1 MASNHAPKCL
11 HCESMGY
18 PIYNPDT
25 HKFLKMTL
33 CQNCYENAW
42 AVKPPHSY
50 VDVLR
55 KDGYVFV
62 NDFIH
67 PETPKAFKNTD
78 MDYNEFMQ
86 KVKRWEKK
94 DDKCGIVLH
103 GQTGIG
109 KSRAAW
115 WLFNMFFVYNHT
127 DSLFLQMRKFEGLI
141 EKGFDEKK
149 HSKILDT
156 MINCA
161 VLVLDD
167 LGKERLTARME
178 TDLFAVIDERTSNLR
193 TTIITTNYTGETLL
207 DRFSNKETGTAI
219 IRRLRDYMD
228 VIGG

>member
-1 MASNHAPKCL
+1 
-11 HCESMGY
+11 
-18 PIYNPDT
+18 
-25 HKFLKMTL
+25 MTL
-33 CQNCYENAW
+33 CHSCYENAW
-42 AVKPPHSY
+42 AVKFPHRY
-50 VDVLR
+50 DELL
-55 KDGYVFV
+55 KKEGNIYID
-62 NDFIH
+62 NFIH
-67 PETPKAFKNTD
+67 PETPKAFLNTNMEHND
-78 MDYNEFMQ
+78 FMR
-86 KVKRWEKK
+86 KVSKWEQGK
-94 DDKCGIVLH
+94 DKCGVVLH

-115 WLFNMFFVYNHT
+115 WLFNLYFVYNHT
-127 DSLFLQMRKFEGLI
+127 DCLFLQMRKFEGMI

-156 MINCA
+156 MINCS

-178 TDLFAVIDERTSNLR
+178 TDLFAVIDERTSQLR

-207 DRFSNKETGTAI
+207 DRFNNKETGTAI